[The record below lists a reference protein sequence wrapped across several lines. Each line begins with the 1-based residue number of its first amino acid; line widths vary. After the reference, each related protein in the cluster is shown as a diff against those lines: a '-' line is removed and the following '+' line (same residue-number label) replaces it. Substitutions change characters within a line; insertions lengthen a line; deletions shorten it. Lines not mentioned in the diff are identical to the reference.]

1 MEKRIQGFYSR
12 NLLIEQKNN
21 DAQRKLELKES
32 AQKKRKERFDP
43 ENNKPMAEQITERK
57 KQLDKEV
64 DEAVSVAVPVPASSR
79 ISHCIQVTPR
89 SQIAG

>member
-1 MEKRIQGFYSR
+1 MEKRIQGFYTW

-21 DAQRKLELKES
+21 NDQRKAELKES

-43 ENNKPMAEQITERK
+43 ENNKPMAEQIIERK
-57 KQLDKEV
+57 KQLEKEV
-64 DEAVSVAVPVPASSR
+64 DEAVSLAVPVPAANRMSL
-79 ISHCIQVTPR
+79 CIQLISR

>member
-43 ENNKPMAEQITERK
+43 ENSKPMAEQIIERK

-64 DEAVSVAVPVPASSR
+64 DEAVSLAVPVPASSR
-79 ISHCIQVTPR
+79 ISHCIQLTSR